1 MSRSGS
7 PSARSDLASKS
18 GRRRWGRA
26 QQDHLLDPYEQAAK
40 PREPTVCPQ
49 CGAVVRH
56 GRWQWMERPAN
67 AHEMF
72 CPACRRINDHNPAGV
87 LTLAGPFVS
96 RHKDEMIRLARNQ
109 EQAERPEHPLN
120 RIMDIEDE
128 APDRLVIS
136 TTDIHLPRRIGEAVS
151 RAYHGTMAEHFDE
164 DGYFVRIDWNRSE

>member
-1 MSRSGS
+1 
-7 PSARSDLASKS
+7 
-18 GRRRWGRA
+18 
-26 QQDHLLDPYEQAAK
+26 
-40 PREPTVCPQ
+40 
-49 CGAVVRH
+49 
-56 GRWQWMERPAN
+56 
-67 AHEMF
+67 MF